1 MLYIDSL
8 TWSIMNKVNEPQNFK
23 SRITDWP
30 IDERPR
36 EKLMQLG
43 PQAVSN
49 AELIAILLGH
59 GTTRLNAVELA
70 KKLLREFKSLDA
82 LSGASFEEIQRIPGI
97 GPAKAVTLLAAFQLY
112 RNLQKQKA
120 ENEIVSF
127 RNPDQVAK
135 IYQPIL
141 GSLQKESFFVILLN
155 SAMKR
160 ILDFEV
166 SRGTLDAS
174 LVHPRDVFNV
184 AVRNLAKGIIV
195 MHNHPSGE
203 MKPSEEDI
211 KTTERLVESGKIL
224 EIPVYD
230 HLIISESSYFSFR
243 ENGLIE

>member
-1 MLYIDSL
+1 
-8 TWSIMNKVNEPQNFK
+8 MNKVNEAQKFK

-30 IDERPR
+30 VDERPR
-36 EKLMQLG
+36 EKLMQFG
-43 PQAVSN
+43 PESVSN

-59 GTTRLNAVELA
+59 GTAKFNALELA
-70 KKLLREFKSLDA
+70 KKLLREFKSLEA
-82 LSGASFEEIQRIPGI
+82 LSNASLEEIQQTPGI

-135 IYQPIL
+135 IYQPVL
-141 GSLQKESFFVILLN
+141 GSFTKESFFVILLN

-174 LVHPRDVFNV
+174 LVHPREVFNL

-203 MKPSEEDI
+203 LRPSEEDI
-211 KTTERLVESGKIL
+211 KTTERLVQSGKIL

-230 HLIISESSYFSFR
+230 HLIISEDNYYSFR

>member
-1 MLYIDSL
+1 MMD
-8 TWSIMNKVNEPQNFK
+8 KVNEPSTFK

-30 IDERPR
+30 LDERPR
-36 EKLMQLG
+36 EKLMRLG
-43 PQAVSN
+43 PESVSN
-49 AELIAILLGH
+49 AELIAILIGH
-59 GTTRLNAVELA
+59 GTVKFNALELA
-70 KKLLREFKSLDA
+70 KKLLREFKSLES
-82 LSGASFEEIQRIPGI
+82 LSGSSLEEIQQIPGI

-127 RNPDQVAK
+127 RNPEQVAK

-141 GSLQKESFFVILLN
+141 GPLRKESFYVILLN

-174 LVHPRDVFNV
+174 LVHPREVFNI
-184 AVRNLAKGIIV
+184 AVRNLAKGIIL

-203 MKPSEEDI
+203 MQPSEEDI
-211 KTTERLVESGKIL
+211 KITERLVQSGKIL
-224 EIPVYD
+224 EVPVYD
-230 HLIISESSYFSFR
+230 HLIIAENNYYSFR
-243 ENGLIE
+243 EHGLIG

>member
-1 MLYIDSL
+1 
-8 TWSIMNKVNEPQNFK
+8 MNKVNEPQKFK

-59 GTTRLNAVELA
+59 GTAKFNALELA

-82 LSGASFEEIQRIPGI
+82 LSGASLEEIQKIPGI

-135 IYQPIL
+135 IYQPVL

-174 LVHPRDVFNV
+174 LVHPREVFNV

-203 MKPSEEDI
+203 LKPSEEDI

-230 HLIISESSYFSFR
+230 HLIISENSYYSFR

>member
-1 MLYIDSL
+1 
-8 TWSIMNKVNEPQNFK
+8 MNKVNEPQKFK

-36 EKLMQLG
+36 EKLIQLG

-59 GTTRLNAVELA
+59 GTAKFNALELA

-82 LSGASFEEIQRIPGI
+82 LSGASLEEIQKIPGI

-127 RNPDQVAK
+127 RNPDQEAK
-135 IYQPIL
+135 IYQPVL

-174 LVHPRDVFNV
+174 LVHPREVFNV

-203 MKPSEEDI
+203 LKPSEEDI
-211 KTTERLVESGKIL
+211 KTTERLVDSGKIL

-230 HLIISESSYFSFR
+230 HLIISENSYYSFR

>member
-1 MLYIDSL
+1 
-8 TWSIMNKVNEPQNFK
+8 MNKINESHNFK

-36 EKLMQLG
+36 EKLIQLG
-43 PQAVSN
+43 PHAVSN

-59 GTTRLNAVELA
+59 GTAKLNALELA
-70 KKLLREFKSLDA
+70 KKLLREFVSLEA
-82 LSGASFEEIQRIPGI
+82 LSGASLEEMQKIPGI

-135 IYQPIL
+135 IYQPVL
-141 GSLQKESFFVILLN
+141 GTMQKESFFVILLN

-174 LVHPRDVFNV
+174 LVHPREVFN
-184 AVRNLAKGIIV
+184 L
-195 MHNHPSGE
+195 S
-203 MKPSEEDI
+203 
-211 KTTERLVESGKIL
+211 
-224 EIPVYD
+224 
-230 HLIISESSYFSFR
+230 LIHI
-243 ENGLIE
+243 

>member
-1 MLYIDSL
+1 
-8 TWSIMNKVNEPQNFK
+8 MNKVNEPQKFK

-36 EKLMQLG
+36 EKLIQLG
-43 PQAVSN
+43 PEAITN

-59 GTTRLNAVELA
+59 GTAKFNVLELA
-70 KKLLREFKSLDA
+70 KKLLRDFNSLES
-82 LSGASFEEIQRIPGI
+82 LSNASLEEIQQVPGI
-97 GPAKAVTLLAAFQLY
+97 GPAKAVTLLAAFQLN
-112 RNLQKQKA
+112 RNLLKQKA

-141 GSLQKESFFVILLN
+141 GSLHKESFFVVLLN

-174 LVHPRDVFNV
+174 LVHPREVFNV
-184 AVRNLAKGIIV
+184 AVRNLAKGIII

-203 MKPSEEDI
+203 LKPSEEDI
-211 KTTERLVESGKIL
+211 KTTEHLVQSGRIL

-230 HLIISESSYFSFR
+230 HLILSENSYYSFR

>member
-1 MLYIDSL
+1 
-8 TWSIMNKVNEPQNFK
+8 MNKVNEPQKFK

-36 EKLMQLG
+36 EKLIQLG
-43 PQAVSN
+43 SEAVSS
-49 AELIAILLGH
+49 AELIAILLGQ
-59 GTTRLNAVELA
+59 GTAKFNALELA
-70 KKLLREFKSLDA
+70 KKLLREFASLEA
-82 LSGASFEEIQRIPGI
+82 LSDASLEEIQQIPGI
-97 GPAKAVTLLAAFQLY
+97 GPAKSVTLLAAFQLY

-127 RNPDQVAK
+127 RNPEQVAK
-135 IYQPIL
+135 IYQPML

-174 LVHPRDVFNV
+174 LVHPREVFNM

-203 MKPSEEDI
+203 LKPSEEDI
-211 KTTERLVESGKIL
+211 KTTERLVQSGNIL

-230 HLIISESSYFSFR
+230 HLIISENSYYSFR

>member
-1 MLYIDSL
+1 
-8 TWSIMNKVNEPQNFK
+8 MNKVNEPQKFK

-36 EKLMQLG
+36 EKLIQLG

-59 GTTRLNAVELA
+59 GTAKFNALELA

-82 LSGASFEEIQRIPGI
+82 LSGASLEEIQKIPGI

-135 IYQPIL
+135 IYQPVL

-174 LVHPRDVFNV
+174 LVHPREVFNV

-203 MKPSEEDI
+203 LKPSEEDI

-230 HLIISESSYFSFR
+230 HLIISEKSYYSFR

>member
-1 MLYIDSL
+1 
-8 TWSIMNKVNEPQNFK
+8 MNKVNEPQKFK

-30 IDERPR
+30 INERPR
-36 EKLMQLG
+36 EKLIQLG
-43 PQAVSN
+43 SEAVSS

-59 GTTRLNAVELA
+59 GTAKFNAVELA
-70 KKLLREFKSLDA
+70 KKLLREFASLEA
-82 LSGASFEEIQRIPGI
+82 LSDASLEEIQQIPGI

-127 RNPDQVAK
+127 RNPKQVAK
-135 IYQPIL
+135 IYQSTL

-174 LVHPRDVFNV
+174 LVHPREVFNM

-203 MKPSEEDI
+203 LKPSEEDI
-211 KTTERLVESGKIL
+211 KTTERLVQSGNIL

-230 HLIISESSYFSFR
+230 HLIISENSYYSFR

>member
-1 MLYIDSL
+1 
-8 TWSIMNKVNEPQNFK
+8 MNKVNEPQKFN

-30 IDERPR
+30 LDERPR
-36 EKLMQLG
+36 EKLIKLG
-43 PQAVSN
+43 PESVTN

-59 GTTRLNAVELA
+59 GTAKFNALELA
-70 KKLLREFKSLDA
+70 KKLLRDFKSLEV
-82 LSGASFEEIQRIPGI
+82 LSSASLEEIQQTPGI

-127 RNPDQVAK
+127 RYPDQVAK
-135 IYQPIL
+135 IYQPVL
-141 GSLQKESFFVILLN
+141 GSLKKESFFVILLN

-174 LVHPRDVFNV
+174 LVHPREVFNL

-203 MKPSEEDI
+203 LRPSEEDI
-211 KTTERLVESGKIL
+211 RTTERLVQSGKIL

-230 HLIISESSYFSFR
+230 HLIISENGYYSFR

>member
-1 MLYIDSL
+1 
-8 TWSIMNKVNEPQNFK
+8 MNKVNEPQKFK

-59 GTTRLNAVELA
+59 GTAKFNALELA

-82 LSGASFEEIQRIPGI
+82 LSGASLEEIQKIPGI

-135 IYQPIL
+135 IYQPVL

-174 LVHPRDVFNV
+174 LVHPREVFNV

-203 MKPSEEDI
+203 LKPSEEDI
-211 KTTERLVESGKIL
+211 KTTERLVDSGKIL

-230 HLIISESSYFSFR
+230 HLIISENSYYSFR
-243 ENGLIE
+243 ENGLID

>member
-1 MLYIDSL
+1 
-8 TWSIMNKVNEPQNFK
+8 MNKVKEPQKFK

-30 IDERPR
+30 PDERPR
-36 EKLMQLG
+36 EKLIQLG
-43 PQAVSN
+43 SQAVSN

-59 GTTRLNAVELA
+59 GTAKLNALELA
-70 KKLLREFKSLDA
+70 KKLIREFKSLEA
-82 LSGASFEEIQRIPGI
+82 LSSASLKEIQKIPGI

-127 RNPDQVAK
+127 RNPDQVAR
-135 IYQPIL
+135 IYQPVL

-174 LVHPRDVFNV
+174 LVHPREVFNV

-203 MKPSEEDI
+203 LKPSKEDI

-230 HLIISESSYFSFR
+230 HLIISENSYYSFR
-243 ENGLIE
+243 ESGLIE

>member
-1 MLYIDSL
+1 MI
-8 TWSIMNKVNEPQNFK
+8 KVNEPQKFK

-36 EKLMQLG
+36 EKLIQFG
-43 PQAVSN
+43 SEAVSS

-59 GTTRLNAVELA
+59 GTAKFNALELA
-70 KKLLREFKSLDA
+70 KKLLREFKSLEA
-82 LSGASFEEIQRIPGI
+82 LSDASLEEIQQIPGI
-97 GPAKAVTLLAAFQLY
+97 GPAKSVTLLAAFQLY
-112 RNLQKQKA
+112 RYLQKQKA
-120 ENEIVSF
+120 ENEIISF
-127 RNPDQVAK
+127 RNPEQVAK
-135 IYQPIL
+135 IYQPTL

-174 LVHPRDVFNV
+174 LVHPREVFNM

-203 MKPSEEDI
+203 LKPSEEDI
-211 KTTERLVESGKIL
+211 KTTERLVQSGNIL

-230 HLIISESSYFSFR
+230 HLIISEKNYFSFR
-243 ENGLIE
+243 ENGLIK

>member
-1 MLYIDSL
+1 
-8 TWSIMNKVNEPQNFK
+8 MNKVNESQNFK

-30 IDERPR
+30 VDERPR

-43 PQAVSN
+43 PQGVSN

-59 GTTRLNAVELA
+59 GTAKLNAVELA
-70 KKLLREFKSLDA
+70 KKLLREFKSLET
-82 LSGASFEEIQRIPGI
+82 LSGASFEEIQRIQGI

-184 AVRNLAKGIIV
+184 AVRNLAKGLIV

-230 HLIISESSYFSFR
+230 HLIISENSYFSFR

>member
-1 MLYIDSL
+1 
-8 TWSIMNKVNEPQNFK
+8 MNKVNEPQKFK

-59 GTTRLNAVELA
+59 GTAKFNALELA

-82 LSGASFEEIQRIPGI
+82 LSGASLEEIQKIPGI

-135 IYQPIL
+135 IYQPVL

-174 LVHPRDVFNV
+174 LVHPREVFNV

-203 MKPSEEDI
+203 LKPSEEDI
-211 KTTERLVESGKIL
+211 KTTERLVDSGKIL

-230 HLIISESSYFSFR
+230 HLIISENSYYSFR

>member
-1 MLYIDSL
+1 
-8 TWSIMNKVNEPQNFK
+8 MNKVNEPQKFK

-30 IDERPR
+30 VDERPR

-59 GTTRLNAVELA
+59 GTAKFNALELA
-70 KKLLREFKSLDA
+70 KKMLREFKSLEA
-82 LSGASFEEIQRIPGI
+82 LSGASLEEIQKIPGI

-127 RNPDQVAK
+127 HNPDQVAK
-135 IYQPIL
+135 IYQPVL
-141 GSLQKESFFVILLN
+141 GSLQKECFFVILLN

-174 LVHPRDVFNV
+174 LVHPREVFNV

-203 MKPSEEDI
+203 LKPSEEDI

-230 HLIISESSYFSFR
+230 HLIISENSYYSFR

>member
-1 MLYIDSL
+1 
-8 TWSIMNKVNEPQNFK
+8 MNKVNEPQKFK

-59 GTTRLNAVELA
+59 GTAKFNALELA

-82 LSGASFEEIQRIPGI
+82 LSGASLEEIQKIPGI

-127 RNPDQVAK
+127 RNPEQVAK
-135 IYQPIL
+135 IYQPVL

-174 LVHPRDVFNV
+174 LVHPREVFNV

-203 MKPSEEDI
+203 LKPSEEDI

-230 HLIISESSYFSFR
+230 HLIISENSYYSFR

>member
-1 MLYIDSL
+1 
-8 TWSIMNKVNEPQNFK
+8 MNKVNEPQKFK

-43 PQAVSN
+43 PQAVTN

-59 GTTRLNAVELA
+59 GTAKFNALELA
-70 KKLLREFKSLDA
+70 KKLLREFKSLEA
-82 LSGASFEEIQRIPGI
+82 LSSASLEEIQKIPGI

-127 RNPDQVAK
+127 RNPEQVAK
-135 IYQPIL
+135 IYQPVL
-141 GSLQKESFFVILLN
+141 GLLQKESFFVVLLN

-174 LVHPRDVFNV
+174 LVHPREVFNL

-203 MKPSEEDI
+203 LKPSEEDI
-211 KTTERLVESGKIL
+211 KTTERLVQSGNIL

-230 HLIISESSYFSFR
+230 HLIISENSYYSFR